1 MRHFDPQDYT
11 RILNTALARGGEFA
25 ELYLEHSLTNS
36 ISFNE
41 RKVKSINR
49 GVLEG
54 VGVRVLQGDR
64 TGYAYSDDL
73 SLHRILE
80 AASVA
85 AYVASGSGDVTI
97 ANLSKRSV
105 DPLQMI
111 AIPLSQVEASRKVEL
126 LIRADAAARS
136 FDERVHDVSCDLVD
150 SKKQV
155 MIVNSD
161 GLWVENEE
169 QLFRVTISVTVT
181 EDHLRDS
188 GIDFIGGRY
197 GFEHFNEY
205 TPEDAARRAAHQALT
220 KLHAKPAPVGRH
232 PVVVEAGWGGVL
244 VHEGVGHGLEADAI
258 RKGTSIYA
266 GKIGQQVASSHVTIV
281 DDGTIPNA
289 RGSSAI
295 DDEGTPMQR
304 TVLIENGVLVGFLYD
319 RLNARLMNTLS
330 TGNGRRESFRHIP
343 LPRMR
348 NTFIERGKDDP
359 HYLIRSVKKGVY
371 AKSLGGG
378 QVDVVSGNFVFEI
391 NEGYLIENGEIG
403 YPIRGANLI
412 GNGPKTMQNV
422 IGVANNLAI
431 EKRTGSCGKD
441 GQYVP
446 VGVGQPTILLSEM
459 TIGGTDQ

>member
-1 MRHFDPQDYT
+1 MISYDAREYKQ
-11 RILNTALARGGEFA
+11 ILSKALSRGGDFA
-25 ELYLEHSLTNS
+25 ELYYEHSVSNS

-54 VGVRVLQGDR
+54 IGIRVIHGDR

-73 SLHRILE
+73 NLESLLQ

-85 AYVASGSGDVTI
+85 SYVAVGSEPLTVADLTKRQAPQLERIQVPAADVDTGKKVD
-97 ANLSKRSV
+97 LLVRS
-105 DPLQMI
+105 DET
-111 AIPLSQVEASRKVEL
+111 S
-126 LIRADAAARS
+126 RS
-136 FDERVHDVSCDLVD
+136 FDQRVHDVSCGYGDV
-150 SKKQV
+150 KKHV
-155 MIVNSD
+155 TIVNSE

-169 QLFRVTISVTVT
+169 QLFRMMVSVTVI
-181 EDHLRDS
+181 EDGLRDS
-188 GIDFIGGRY
+188 GLEFLGGRY
-197 GFEHFNEY
+197 GFEYFETH
-205 TPEDAARRAAHQALT
+205 TPEDAARKAVEQALT
-220 KLHAKPAPVGRH
+220 KLHAKPAPVGVH

-244 VHEGVGHGLEADAI
+244 VHEGVGHGLEGDFN
-258 RKGTSIYA
+258 RKGTSVYA
-266 GKIGQQVASSHVTIV
+266 GMIGQQVAASGVTII

-289 RGSSAI
+289 RGSVAI

-319 RLNARLMNTLS
+319 KLNARVMNVES
-330 TGNGRRESFRHIP
+330 TGSGRRESFRHVP

-348 NTFIERGKDDP
+348 NTFIDRGMESP
-359 HYLIRSVKKGVY
+359 HQLIRSVKKGVY

-378 QVDVVSGNFVFEI
+378 QVDIVSGNFVFEI
-391 NEGYLIENGEIG
+391 NEGYLIENGEVS

-412 GNGPKTMQNV
+412 GNGPEAMKKV
-422 IGVANNLAI
+422 IGVGNNLAI

-446 VGVGQPTILLSEM
+446 VGVGQPTILISEM
-459 TIGGTDQ
+459 TIGGTGQ